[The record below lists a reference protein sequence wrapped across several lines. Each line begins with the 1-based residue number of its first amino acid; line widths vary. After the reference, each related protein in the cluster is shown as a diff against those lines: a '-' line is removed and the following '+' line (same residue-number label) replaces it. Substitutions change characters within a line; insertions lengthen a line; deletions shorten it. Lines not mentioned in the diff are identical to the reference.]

1 MLEKS
6 FPKSFYYYFVDD
18 YSELVKD
25 ISDISFSDCVL
36 GDAQGAQ
43 TRVKAWLSLLQRV
56 EALSSRTRLQQLH
69 PSQAV
74 QCQEQAKTCSN
85 QRHSLL
91 VPSVAPAA
99 EPRSSECRESLVKDN
114 CLKHSSLQKAPAIS
128 LQYP

>member
-43 TRVKAWLSLLQRV
+43 TRVKALLSLLQRV

-74 QCQEQAKTCSN
+74 QCGVPAVLQ
-85 QRHSLL
+85 SLNVL
-91 VPSVAPAA
+91 PIETA
-99 EPRSSECRESLVKDN
+99 RY
-114 CLKHSSLQKAPAIS
+114 IS
-128 LQYP
+128 K